1 MHMSDPEE
9 KAWVRNRIEGPE
21 TEVTFTDNGKKLF

>member
-21 TEVTFTDNGKKLF
+21 KDISFTTGAIQR

>member
-21 TEVTFTDNGKKLF
+21 KNILLLVMVKKLS